1 MADQA
6 PAALDMSPH
15 RFCVAPM
22 MAWTDRHARYL
33 MRLLS
38 AHARLYTEMVPVNG
52 LLHAGPERFLGHD
65 PKEQPL
71 ALQLGGA
78 DPTALAEAAKIGET
92 WGFAEINLNVGC
104 PSDRVATGHFGACL
118 MAEPTLVADCVAAM
132 TGAVE
137 VPVTVKCRIGIDD
150 MDTCAP
156 LDRFVDGI
164 ANTGCRTVIVHA
176 RKAWLK
182 GLSPKENRTIP
193 PLDYARV
200 YDLKKSFPDLTVVIN
215 GGITSMQECREHLR
229 HVDGVMLGRTAYEEP
244 YTLAEVDRELFG
256 TETPPLTRIAA
267 LEAYLPYCERE
278 VDDGTPLHHMTRHM
292 LGLFHGCPGARAWRR
307 FLSTEAVKPGAT
319 ADVLKKSLEFVNPS
333 LKAA

>member
-1 MADQA
+1 
-6 PAALDMSPH
+6 
-15 RFCVAPM
+15 
-22 MAWTDRHARYL
+22 
-33 MRLLS
+33 
-38 AHARLYTEMVPVNG
+38 
-52 LLHAGPERFLGHD
+52 
-65 PKEQPL
+65 
-71 ALQLGGA
+71 
-78 DPTALAEAAKIGET
+78 
-92 WGFAEINLNVGC
+92 
-104 PSDRVATGHFGACL
+104 
-118 MAEPTLVADCVAAM
+118 
-132 TGAVE
+132 
-137 VPVTVKCRIGIDD
+137 
-150 MDTCAP
+150 
-156 LDRFVDGI
+156 
-164 ANTGCRTVIVHA
+164 VIVHA

-200 YDLKKSFPDLTVVIN
+200 YDLKKSFPDLTIVIN